1 MVWVLEVNN
10 FYLGNF
16 IWEIFSLNIM
26 PYWFAICCVVGKR
39 RKDIANFEIILYQQC
54 GLAQHTELLRTVH
67 ALLLYLVKKKK
78 VTFHQIQTVFFC
90 LQCTTVYAIAH
101 GNANYPKWQSVQLWT
116 PHEDTSTCAEEGNKA
131 AKGLQGMSGT
141 ERLMPPYL
149 LTLEKRRP
157 R

>member
-78 VTFHQIQTVFFC
+78 KKKSLFTRYKQYFSVSSVPLFMPQHMEMLTILNGNLCSSGLHMKI
-90 LQCTTVYAIAH
+90 LQHVQRRATKLLKGCRACPV
-101 GNANYPKWQSVQLWT
+101 QS
-116 PHEDTSTCAEEGNKA
+116 D
-131 AKGLQGMSGT
+131 
-141 ERLMPPYL
+141 
-149 LTLEKRRP
+149 
-157 R
+157 